1 MSTDPGA
8 PGGPTPPGGGQPT
21 GGGTPPPA
29 ARPPVQLSDDEAT
42 LHRLGYAQELLRG
55 WGGFSNFAIS
65 FTIISILAGC
75 LTSYYIA
82 IGWGGPIAVTWGWLL
97 VGGFCILVSLAMG
110 EIASTYPTAG
120 GLYYW
125 SSRLGSPGWGWFT
138 GWFNL
143 VGQVAVTAAIDFGAA
158 TFISSLLNL
167 WFDYSLSK
175 GHVFLT
181 YTVILALHGLINTF
195 GPRLLPMINNIS
207 AWWHMGGVVVIVL
220 ALIFVPEHHKSVSF
234 VFTDMEN
241 FSGYQG
247 SGFSNPMFW
256 VVFGLGLLMAQY
268 TITGY
273 DASAHMSEETRNA
286 SRTAAIGM
294 VMSVVVSVIFGFILL
309 VAVTFAIPG
318 NVENTALQ
326 YTFAVQYIWEN
337 ALSTKWAEFLL
348 VIVCSAQFFCG
359 LASVTSASRMM
370 FAFSRDRAVPGHRL
384 WRQVSKKER
393 VPVNSIWAICVLSW
407 ALMLPT
413 LKNPIVG
420 YAVGTSIAV
429 IGLYIAFVLP
439 IILRYRAKENF
450 ERGAWHLGN
459 HYKWIDPLAIAWIFL
474 ICILFMLP
482 LFPDGIPGN
491 AAVVGDHFL
500 ISVNW
505 IDVNYAPLTVGG
517 AFLFFGGWWVLSAKN
532 WFKGPVRM
540 GSEEELESIEA
551 GFASGD

>member
-8 PGGPTPPGGGQPT
+8 GGGPPT
-21 GGGTPPPA
+21 A
-29 ARPPVQLSDDEAT
+29 AHQLSEDEQM
-42 LHRLGYAQELLRG
+42 LHKLGYAQELLRG

-82 IGWGGPIAVTWGWLL
+82 IVWGGPVAVTWGWLL
-97 VGGFCILVSLAMG
+97 VGGFCILVALAMG

-138 GWFNL
+138 GWFNFL
-143 VGQVAVTAAIDFGAA
+143 GQVAVTAAIDFGAA

-167 WFDYSLSK
+167 WFSFSLTK
-175 GHVFLT
+175 QHVFIV
-181 YTVILALHGLINTF
+181 YTAIIVLHGLINTF
-195 GPRLLPMINNIS
+195 GVRLLAMINNIS
-207 AWWHMGGVVVIVL
+207 AWWHMGGVLVIVL
-220 ALIFVPEHHKSVSF
+220 VLIFIPDHHKSVSF
-234 VFTDMEN
+234 VFTDTEN
-241 FSGYQG
+241 FSGFQG
-247 SGFSNPMFW
+247 QSFANPMWYW
-256 VVFGLGLLMAQY
+256 VVFGIGLLMSQY

-286 SRTAAIGM
+286 SRSAAIGM

-318 NVENTALQ
+318 PVANTAAQ
-326 YTFAVQYIWEN
+326 YGFAVQYIWQN
-337 ALSTKWAEFLL
+337 AMSNKWAEFLL
-348 VIVCSAQFFCG
+348 VIACVAQFFCG

-370 FAFSRDRAVPGHRL
+370 FAFSRDRAIPGHQL
-384 WRQVSKKER
+384 WRKVSPRER
-393 VPVNSIWAICVLSW
+393 VPVNSVWAICVLAW

-413 LKNPIVG
+413 LKNPVIG

-439 IILRYRAKENF
+439 IFLRYRAKENF
-450 ERGAWHLGN
+450 ERGAWHLGK
-459 HYKWIDPLAIAWIFL
+459 HYKWIDPLAILWIVVICVLFL
-474 ICILFMLP
+474 LP

-491 AAVVGDHFL
+491 SAVVGTNHFL
-500 ISVNW
+500 VVVNW
-505 IDVNYAPLTVGG
+505 ADVNYAPLTVGG
-517 AFLFFGGWWVLSAKN
+517 AFILFGGWWLISAKN

-540 GSEEELESIEA
+540 GSEEELEQIEA
-551 GFASGD
+551 GLASGD

>member
-21 GGGTPPPA
+21 GGGIPSPAASPPA
-29 ARPPVQLSDDEAT
+29 HLSEDEAM

-82 IGWGGPIAVTWGWLL
+82 IGWGGPIMATWGWLL

-143 VGQVAVTAAIDFGAA
+143 IGQVAVTAAIDFGAA
-158 TFISSLLNL
+158 TFISSLMNL
-167 WFDYSLSK
+167 WFGYALSK

-181 YTVILALHGLINTF
+181 YTVIVALHGLINVF
-195 GPRLLPMINNIS
+195 GPRLLAQINNIS
-207 AWWHMGGVVVIVL
+207 AWWHMGGVALIVL
-220 ALIFVPEHHKSVSF
+220 VLIIVPDHHKSLSF
-234 VFTDMEN
+234 VFTDTEN
-241 FSGYQG
+241 FSGFQG
-247 SGFSNPMFW
+247 QGFSNPMFW
-256 VVFGLGLLMAQY
+256 VVCGIGLLMAQY

-286 SRTAAIGM
+286 SRSAAIGM

-318 NVENTALQ
+318 NVADAAGQ
-326 YTFAVQYIWEN
+326 YTFAVQYIWQT
-337 ALSTKWAEFLL
+337 AMGDKWAEFLL
-348 VIVCSAQFFCG
+348 VIACVAQFFCG

-370 FAFSRDRAVPGHRL
+370 FAFSRDRAIPGHQL
-384 WRQVSKKER
+384 WRQVSKRER
-393 VPVNSIWAICVLSW
+393 VPVNSVWAICVLAW

-413 LKNPIVG
+413 LKNPVVG
-420 YAVGTSIAV
+420 YAVGTSVAV

-459 HYKWIDPLAIAWIFL
+459 HYKWIDPLAIGWIVL
-474 ICILFMLP
+474 ICILFLLP

-491 AAVVGDHFL
+491 SAVVGSHFL
-500 ISVNW
+500 LNVNW

-517 AFLFFGGWWVLSAKN
+517 AFILFGGWWVLSANK

-540 GSEEELESIEA
+540 GSEEELEQIEA

>member
-1 MSTDPGA
+1 MSEGIEPNA
-8 PGGPTPPGGGQPT
+8 P
-21 GGGTPPPA
+21 
-29 ARPPVQLSDDEAT
+29 RRELSDDEKT
-42 LHRLGYAQELLRG
+42 LHSLGYAQELMRG

-82 IGWGGPIAVTWGWLL
+82 IGWGGPIAVTWGWLI
-97 VGGFCILVSLAMG
+97 VGTFCTFVALAMG

-125 SSRLGSPGWGWFT
+125 SSRLGSPAWGWFT

-143 VGQVAVTAAIDFGAA
+143 IGQIAVTAAIDFGAA
-158 TFISSLLNL
+158 TFISSLMNL
-167 WFDYSLSK
+167 WFDYSLTK

-181 YTVILALHGLINTF
+181 YTVIIALHGLINTF
-195 GPRLLPMINNIS
+195 GSRILAMINNIS
-207 AWWHMGGVVVIVL
+207 AWWHMIGVLIVVLVLIV
-220 ALIFVPEHHKSVSF
+220 VPDHHKSVSYVFTETANTSGFQGASFTNPVFWF
-234 VFTDMEN
+234 VF
-241 FSGYQG
+241 GI
-247 SGFSNPMFW
+247 
-256 VVFGLGLLMAQY
+256 GLLMAQY
-268 TITGY
+268 TITGF

-286 SRTAAIGM
+286 SRAAAIGM

-318 NVENTALQ
+318 PTEDVALQ
-326 YTFAVQYIWEN
+326 YGFAVQYIWQT
-337 ALSTKWAEFLL
+337 SMGDKWAEFLL
-348 VIVCSAQFFCG
+348 VIACVAQFFCG

-370 FAFSRDRAVPGHRL
+370 FAFSRDRAVPGHQL
-384 WRQVSKKER
+384 WRRVSRER
-393 VPVNSIWAICVLSW
+393 VPVNSVWGICFLSW

-439 IILRYRAKENF
+439 VILRYRQGESF
-450 ERGAWHLGN
+450 QRGAWNLGK
-459 HYKWIDPLAIAWIFL
+459 HYKWIDPLAIGWIVL
-474 ICILFMLP
+474 ICILFLLP

-491 AAVVGDHFL
+491 STENHYLSFL
-500 ISVNW
+500 QVNW
-505 IDVNYAPLTVGG
+505 IDVNYAPLTVG
-517 AFLFFGGWWVLSAKN
+517 AWFLFCGGWWLISAKN

-540 GSEEELESIEA
+540 GSEEELERIEA
-551 GFASGD
+551 GLGTSGD